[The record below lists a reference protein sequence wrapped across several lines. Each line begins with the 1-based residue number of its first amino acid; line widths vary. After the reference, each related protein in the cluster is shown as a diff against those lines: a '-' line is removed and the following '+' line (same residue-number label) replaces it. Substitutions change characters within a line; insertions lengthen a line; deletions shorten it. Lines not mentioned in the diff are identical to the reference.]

1 MATAAGRKSM
11 SRILL
16 SSFRGTYNELRP
28 MAEGDFLF
36 LFRWLLLFGP
46 WTSFSGRQHT
56 YLQLKSPAVE
66 T

>member
-28 MAEGDFLF
+28 MAEGDFSLPLSLAAF
-36 LFRWLLLFGP
+36 IWPMDKFFR
-46 WTSFSGRQHT
+46 
-56 YLQLKSPAVE
+56 SPAYLP
-66 T
+66 TIKIPRS